1 MKIKNNF
8 ALCAVFLSLC
18 FAICA
23 FFASCS
29 KKGVEV
35 QGAGQSD
42 IVHSEKSNS
51 PFSADIDFV
60 DMNYNMVSSSIFN
73 ILIDA
78 EKFLG
83 KTVRF
88 RGEYFETNDSGADE
102 ALHSCLIYDAT
113 ACCQTGLQFELPQ
126 GKVYPKEH
134 ENIEIFGTLSYK
146 EINGMDYFFVAC
158 KDFTLLP
165 VTE

>member
-8 ALCAVFLSLC
+8 VLCAVFLSLC
-18 FAICA
+18 FALCA

>member
-8 ALCAVFLSLC
+8 ALCAVLLSLC
-18 FAICA
+18 FVFCA

-35 QGAGQSD
+35 QSGGQTD
-42 IVHSEKSNS
+42 TLHSEKNNSNS
-51 PFSADIDFV
+51 SADIDFV

-78 EKFLG
+78 DKFLG

-88 RGEYFETNDSGADE
+88 RGEYFETNDIGADE
-102 ALHSCLIYDAT
+102 VFHSCLIYDAT

-126 GKVYPKEH
+126 EKIYPKEH
-134 ENIEIFGTLSYK
+134 ENIEIFGMLSYK

-158 KDFTLLP
+158 NDFTLLP
-165 VTE
+165 ATE